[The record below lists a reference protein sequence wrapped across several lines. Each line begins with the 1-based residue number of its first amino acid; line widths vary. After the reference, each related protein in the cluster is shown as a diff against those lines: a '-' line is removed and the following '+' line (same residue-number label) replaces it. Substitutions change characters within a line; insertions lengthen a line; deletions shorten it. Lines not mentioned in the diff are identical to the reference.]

1 MKTLD
6 RGDAPPFDAA
16 AFARD
21 AVIPSDQKIA
31 LDRAPGWSLGDA
43 ATVRR
48 TTRALARWREDAKT
62 RRRVAT
68 TLDARGTRR
77 GTPRTTLV
85 DARDA

>member
-48 TTRALARWREDAKT
+48 TTRAKT
-62 RRRVAT
+62 RRREDAT
-68 TLDARGTRR
+68 RRREDARGTRR

>member
-48 TTRALARWREDAKT
+48 TTRAKTRRRDDATTRRDDAKT
-62 RRRVAT
+62 RVE
-68 TLDARGTRR
+68 RGVERR
-77 GTPRTTLV
+77 GRRSWTRVT
-85 DARDA
+85 RD